1 VPPMSED
8 EELSIWDHVQE
19 LSSRLRRIMV
29 ALVITMMIVMS
40 LPADL
45 EKIIK
50 LDFSDYTLLVS
61 KIIEMLQEAV
71 LPEGVTLIAF
81 NWLDSFYIYVMV
93 AFTIS
98 FIICLPYIATQVYAF
113 LAPAIYEN
121 EKKGLIV
128 FVSMFVLL
136 FLLGVTYA
144 YFILIPAT
152 FRVLYQFVYQ
162 TRVMPFY
169 SVKDFFDIISFG
181 LVGSGLF
188 YTFPLVIYT
197 LVVIDIIMVDDLR
210 RMRKHLF
217 LGLAIVT
224 AFLTPDPTPVSM
236 LLMTIPF
243 YILYELTIIILS
255 RIMKN
260 RPSRVIET
268 GLQASLELLGKTEGS
283 NFDS

>member
-1 VPPMSED
+1 MSED

-19 LSSRLRRIMV
+19 LSSRLRRITV

-45 EKIIK
+45 EKIVK

-61 KIIEMLQEAV
+61 KLLETIQETL

-81 NWLDSFYIYVMV
+81 NWLDSFYIYVMI

-98 FIICLPYIATQVYAF
+98 FIICLPYVAAQVYAF

-121 EKKGLIV
+121 EKKGLVV

-188 YTFPLVIYT
+188 YTFPLVLYT
-197 LVVIDIIMVDDLR
+197 LVVIDIIIVDDLR

-260 RPSRVIET
+260 RPNRVIEA
-268 GLQASLELLGKTEGS
+268 GLQASLEVLGKTEDA
-283 NFDS
+283 FDS

>member
-1 VPPMSED
+1 MSED

-81 NWLDSFYIYVMV
+81 NWMDSFYIYAMIS
-93 AFTIS
+93 FTIS
-98 FIICLPYIATQVYAF
+98 FIICLPYVAAQVYAF

-121 EKKGLIV
+121 EKKGLII
-128 FVSMFVLL
+128 FVSMFVFL

-197 LVVIDIIMVDDLR
+197 LVVIDIIIVDYLR

-217 LGLAIVT
+217 LALAIVT

-243 YILYELTIIILS
+243 YILYELTIIVLS

-260 RPSRVIET
+260 RPSRAIEA

>member
-1 VPPMSED
+1 
-8 EELSIWDHVQE
+8 
-19 LSSRLRRIMV
+19 
-29 ALVITMMIVMS
+29 MS

-45 EKIIK
+45 EKIIR

-61 KIIEMLQEAV
+61 KIMEMLQEAV

-81 NWLDSFYIYVMV
+81 NWLDSFYIYMMI

-98 FIICLPYIATQVYAF
+98 FIICLPYVATQVYAF

-121 EKKGLIV
+121 EKKGLVV

-197 LVVIDIIMVDDLR
+197 LVVIDIIIVDDLR

-217 LGLAIVT
+217 LALAIVT

-243 YILYELTIIILS
+243 YILYELTIIVLS
-255 RIMKN
+255 HIMKN
-260 RPSRVIET
+260 RPSRAIEA

>member
-1 VPPMSED
+1 MSKD

-19 LSSRLRRIMV
+19 LSSRLRRIVV

-61 KIIEMLQEAV
+61 KVIEMLQEAL

-81 NWLDSFYIYVMV
+81 NWLDSFYIYVII

-98 FIICLPYIATQVYAF
+98 FIICLPYVAAQVYAF
-113 LAPAIYEN
+113 LAPAVYEN
-121 EKKGLIV
+121 EKKGLFV
-128 FVSMFVLL
+128 FVTIFVLL

-144 YFILIPAT
+144 YFILIPTT
-152 FRVLYQFVYQ
+152 FRVLYHFVYQ

-181 LVGSGLF
+181 LFGSGLF

-197 LVVIDIIMVDDLR
+197 LVVIDIIIVDDLR

-243 YILYELTIIILS
+243 YILYELTIIVLS
-255 RIMKN
+255 RFMKN
-260 RPSRVIET
+260 RPDRTIEA
-268 GLQASLELLGKTEGS
+268 GLQASLEFLGRTEDYASGS
-283 NFDS
+283 

>member
-1 VPPMSED
+1 MSED

-29 ALVITMMIVMS
+29 ALIITMMIVMS

-81 NWLDSFYIYVMV
+81 NWLDSFYIYVMI

-98 FIICLPYIATQVYAF
+98 FIICLPYVATQVYAF

-136 FLLGVTYA
+136 FLLGVSYA

-210 RMRKHLF
+210 RMRKQLF

-268 GLQASLELLGKTEGS
+268 GLQASLELLGKTEDS
-283 NFDS
+283 NFVS

>member
-1 VPPMSED
+1 MSED

-29 ALVITMMIVMS
+29 ALIITMMIVMS

-45 EKIIK
+45 EKIIR

-61 KIIEMLQEAV
+61 KIMEMLQEAV

-81 NWLDSFYIYVMV
+81 NWLDSFYIYVMI

-98 FIICLPYIATQVYAF
+98 FIICLPYVATQVYAF

-197 LVVIDIIMVDDLR
+197 LVVIDIIIVDDLR

-217 LGLAIVT
+217 LALAIVT

-260 RPSRVIET
+260 RPSRAIET
-268 GLQASLELLGKTEGS
+268 GLQASLELLGKTEDS
-283 NFDS
+283 NLDS

>member
-1 VPPMSED
+1 MSED

-29 ALVITMMIVMS
+29 ALVIVMMIVMS

-45 EKIIK
+45 EKIIR

-81 NWLDSFYIYVMV
+81 NWLDSFYIYVMI

-121 EKKGLIV
+121 EKKGLFI
-128 FVSMFVLL
+128 FVSVFVLL

-197 LVVIDIIMVDDLR
+197 LVVIDLIMVDDLR

-243 YILYELTIIILS
+243 YILYELTILILS
-255 RIMKN
+255 RVMKN
-260 RPSRVIET
+260 RPNRVIEA
-268 GLQASLELLGKTEGS
+268 GLQASLDVLGRTGDS
-283 NFDS
+283 NFVS

>member
-1 VPPMSED
+1 MSED

-29 ALVITMMIVMS
+29 ALVIVMMIVMS
-40 LPADL
+40 LPTDL
-45 EKIIK
+45 EKIIR

-81 NWLDSFYIYVMV
+81 NWLDSFYIYVMI

-121 EKKGLIV
+121 EKKGLFA
-128 FVSMFVLL
+128 FVSVFVLL

-197 LVVIDIIMVDDLR
+197 LVVIDLIMVDDLR

-255 RIMKN
+255 RVMKN
-260 RPSRVIET
+260 RPNRVIET
-268 GLQASLELLGKTEGS
+268 GLQASLDILGKTGDS

>member
-1 VPPMSED
+1 MSED

-29 ALVITMMIVMS
+29 ALIITMMIVMS

-61 KIIEMLQEAV
+61 KIIEVLQEAL

-81 NWLDSFYIYVMV
+81 NWLDSFYIYVMI

-98 FIICLPYIATQVYAF
+98 FIICLPYVATQVYAF

-121 EKKGLIV
+121 EKKGLFV

-136 FLLGVTYA
+136 FLLGVSYA

-210 RMRKHLF
+210 RMRKQLF

-268 GLQASLELLGKTEGS
+268 GLQASLELLGKTEDS
-283 NFDS
+283 NFVS

>member
-1 VPPMSED
+1 MSED

-29 ALVITMMIVMS
+29 ALIITMMIVMS

-61 KIIEMLQEAV
+61 NIIEMLQEAV

-81 NWLDSFYIYVMV
+81 NWLDSFYIYVMI

-121 EKKGLIV
+121 EKKSLFAFVSV
-128 FVSMFVLL
+128 FVFL
-136 FLLGVTYA
+136 FLLGVSYA

-255 RIMKN
+255 RVMKN
-260 RPSRVIET
+260 RPNRVIET
-268 GLQASLELLGKTEGS
+268 GLQASLEVLGKTGDS

>member
-1 VPPMSED
+1 MSED

-197 LVVIDIIMVDDLR
+197 LVVIDIIIVDDLR

>member
-1 VPPMSED
+1 MSED

-45 EKIIK
+45 EKIIR

-61 KIIEMLQEAV
+61 KIMEMLQEAV

-81 NWLDSFYIYVMV
+81 NWLDSFYIYVMI

-98 FIICLPYIATQVYAF
+98 FIICLPYVATQVYAF

-197 LVVIDIIMVDDLR
+197 LVVIDIIIVDDLR

-217 LGLAIVT
+217 LALAIVT

-243 YILYELTIIILS
+243 YILYELTIIVLS

-260 RPSRVIET
+260 RPSRAIEA

>member
-1 VPPMSED
+1 MSED

-29 ALVITMMIVMS
+29 ALVVVMMIVMS

-45 EKIIK
+45 EKIIR

-81 NWLDSFYIYVMV
+81 NWLDSFYIYVMI

-98 FIICLPYIATQVYAF
+98 FIICLPYVATQVYAF

-121 EKKGLIV
+121 EKKGLFV

-136 FLLGVTYA
+136 FLLGVSYA

-260 RPSRVIET
+260 RPNRVIEA
-268 GLQASLELLGKTEGS
+268 GLQASLEVLGKTEDHIVS
-283 NFDS
+283 

>member
-1 VPPMSED
+1 MSED

-29 ALVITMMIVMS
+29 ALIITMMIVMS

-61 KIIEMLQEAV
+61 NIIEMLQEAV

-81 NWLDSFYIYVMV
+81 NWLDSFYIYVMI

-121 EKKGLIV
+121 EKKGLFAFVSV
-128 FVSMFVLL
+128 FVFL
-136 FLLGVTYA
+136 FLLGVSYA

-197 LVVIDIIMVDDLR
+197 LVVIDLIMVDDLR

-255 RIMKN
+255 RVMKN

-268 GLQASLELLGKTEGS
+268 GLQASLDILGKTGDS

>member
-1 VPPMSED
+1 MSED

-40 LPADL
+40 LPANL
-45 EKIIK
+45 EKIIR

-81 NWLDSFYIYVMV
+81 NWLDSFYIYVII

-98 FIICLPYIATQVYAF
+98 FIICLPYVAAQVYAF

-121 EKKGLIV
+121 EKKGLLV

-217 LGLAIVT
+217 LALAIVT

-260 RPSRVIET
+260 RPSRAIET
-268 GLQASLELLGKTEGS
+268 GLQASLELLGKTEDS
-283 NFDS
+283 NLDS

>member
-1 VPPMSED
+1 MSED

-45 EKIIK
+45 EKIIR

-61 KIIEMLQEAV
+61 KIMEMLQEAV

-81 NWLDSFYIYVMV
+81 NWLDSFYIYVMI

-98 FIICLPYIATQVYAF
+98 FIICLPYVATQVYAF

-197 LVVIDIIMVDDLR
+197 LVVIDIIIVDDLR

-217 LGLAIVT
+217 LALAIVT

-243 YILYELTIIILS
+243 YILYELTIIVLS
-255 RIMKN
+255 HIMKN
-260 RPSRVIET
+260 RPSRAIEA

>member
-1 VPPMSED
+1 MSED

-19 LSSRLRRIMV
+19 LSSRLRRIV
-29 ALVITMMIVMS
+29 VVLVITMMIVMS

-50 LDFSDYTLLVS
+50 LDFSDYTLFVS
-61 KIIEMLQEAV
+61 KIIELLQEAV

-81 NWLDSFYIYVMV
+81 NWLDSFYIYVMI

-98 FIICLPYIATQVYAF
+98 FIICLPYVATQVYAF

-121 EKKGLIV
+121 EKKGLFV

-255 RIMKN
+255 RVMKN
-260 RPSRVIET
+260 RPNRVIEA
-268 GLQASLELLGKTEGS
+268 GLKASLELLGKTEDS

>member
-1 VPPMSED
+1 MSED

-29 ALVITMMIVMS
+29 ALIIAMMIVMS

-61 KIIEMLQEAV
+61 KIIEVLQEAL

-81 NWLDSFYIYVMV
+81 NWLDSFYIYVMI

-98 FIICLPYIATQVYAF
+98 FIICLPYVATQVYAF

-121 EKKGLIV
+121 EKKGLFV

-136 FLLGVTYA
+136 FLLGVSYA

-260 RPSRVIET
+260 RPNRVIEA
-268 GLQASLELLGKTEGS
+268 GLQASLEVLGKTEDHIVS
-283 NFDS
+283 

>member
-1 VPPMSED
+1 MSED

-45 EKIIK
+45 EKIIR

-61 KIIEMLQEAV
+61 KIMEMLQEAV

-81 NWLDSFYIYVMV
+81 NWLDSFYIYVMI

-98 FIICLPYIATQVYAF
+98 FIICLPYVATQVYAF

-197 LVVIDIIMVDDLR
+197 LVVIDIIIVDDLR

-217 LGLAIVT
+217 LALAIVT

-260 RPSRVIET
+260 RPSRAIET
-268 GLQASLELLGKTEGS
+268 GLQASLELLGKTEDS
-283 NFDS
+283 NLDS

>member
-1 VPPMSED
+1 MSED

-29 ALVITMMIVMS
+29 ALVVVMMIVMS

-45 EKIIK
+45 EKIIR

-81 NWLDSFYIYVMV
+81 NWLDSFYIYVMI

-98 FIICLPYIATQVYAF
+98 FIICLPYVATQVYAF

-121 EKKGLIV
+121 EKKGLFV

-136 FLLGVTYA
+136 FLLGVSYA

-260 RPSRVIET
+260 RPNRVIEA
-268 GLQASLELLGKTEGS
+268 GLQASLELLGKTEDHIVS
-283 NFDS
+283 

>member
-1 VPPMSED
+1 MSED

-29 ALVITMMIVMS
+29 ALIITMMIVMS

-61 KIIEMLQEAV
+61 KIIEVLQEAL

-81 NWLDSFYIYVMV
+81 NWLDSFYIYVMI

-98 FIICLPYIATQVYAF
+98 FIICLPYVATQVYAF

-128 FVSMFVLL
+128 FVSMFVFL
-136 FLLGVTYA
+136 FLLGVSYA

-197 LVVIDIIMVDDLR
+197 LVVIDIITVDDLR
-210 RMRKHLF
+210 RMRKQLF

-268 GLQASLELLGKTEGS
+268 GLQASLELLGKTEDS
-283 NFDS
+283 NFVS

>member
-1 VPPMSED
+1 MSED
-8 EELSIWDHVQE
+8 EELSVWDHVQE

-45 EKIIK
+45 EKVIQ

-81 NWLDSFYIYVMV
+81 NWLDSFYIYVMI

-98 FIICLPYIATQVYAF
+98 FIICLPYTATQVYAF

-121 EKKGLIV
+121 EKKSLFV
-128 FVSMFVLL
+128 FVGTFVLL

-169 SVKDFFDIISFG
+169 SVKDFFDIVPFG
-181 LVGSGLF
+181 LVGSGLC

-197 LVVIDIIMVDDLR
+197 LVVIDIVRVDDLR

-243 YILYELTIIILS
+243 YILYELTIIVLS
-255 RIMKN
+255 RVMKN
-260 RPSRVIET
+260 RPNRVIEA
-268 GLQASLELLGKTEGS
+268 GLQASLEVLGKTGDS

>member
-1 VPPMSED
+1 MSED
-8 EELSIWDHVQE
+8 EELGIWDHVQE

-29 ALVITMMIVMS
+29 VLLITMMIVMS

-45 EKIIK
+45 SKIVK
-50 LDFSDYTLLVS
+50 LDFTDYTLFVS
-61 KIIEMLQEAV
+61 KIMGLIQETL

-81 NWLDSFYIYVMV
+81 NWLDSFYIYVIIS
-93 AFTIS
+93 FTIS
-98 FIICLPYIATQVYAF
+98 LIICLPYVATQIYAF

-121 EKKGLIV
+121 EKKGLFV

-152 FRVLYQFVYQ
+152 FKVLYQFVYQ

-197 LVVIDIIMVDDLR
+197 LVVIDIIIVDDLR
-210 RMRKHLF
+210 KMRKHLF
-217 LGLAIVT
+217 LALAIVT

-260 RPSRVIET
+260 RPSRVIEK
-268 GLQASLELLGKTEGS
+268 GLQASLKLLGKIEGS
-283 NFDS
+283 NFDY

>member
-1 VPPMSED
+1 MSED

-61 KIIEMLQEAV
+61 KSIEMLQEAV

-81 NWLDSFYIYVMV
+81 NWMDSFYIYAMIS
-93 AFTIS
+93 FTIS
-98 FIICLPYIATQVYAF
+98 FIICLPYVAAQVYAF

-128 FVSMFVLL
+128 FVSMFVFL

-197 LVVIDIIMVDDLR
+197 LVVIDIIIVDDLR

-217 LGLAIVT
+217 LALAIVT

-243 YILYELTIIILS
+243 YILYELTIIVLS

-260 RPSRVIET
+260 RPSRAIEA

>member
-1 VPPMSED
+1 MSED

-29 ALVITMMIVMS
+29 ALVVVMMIVMS

-45 EKIIK
+45 EKIIR

-81 NWLDSFYIYVMV
+81 NWLDSFYIYVMI

-98 FIICLPYIATQVYAF
+98 FIICLPYVATQVYAF

-121 EKKGLIV
+121 EKKGLFV

-136 FLLGVTYA
+136 FLLGVSYA

-255 RIMKN
+255 RVMKN
-260 RPSRVIET
+260 RPNRVIEA
-268 GLQASLELLGKTEGS
+268 GLQASLEVLGKTEDHIAS
-283 NFDS
+283 

>member
-1 VPPMSED
+1 MSKD

-19 LSSRLRRIMV
+19 LSSRLRRIVV

-45 EKIIK
+45 EKIVK

-61 KIIEMLQEAV
+61 KIIGLLQDAL

-81 NWLDSFYIYVMV
+81 NWLDSFYIYVMIS
-93 AFTIS
+93 FTVS
-98 FIICLPYIATQVYAF
+98 FIICLPYVATQVYAF

-121 EKKGLIV
+121 EKKRLFV

-144 YFILIPAT
+144 YFILIPVT

-169 SVKDFFDIISFG
+169 SVKDFFNIISFG
-181 LVGSGLF
+181 LFGSGLF

-197 LVVIDIIMVDDLR
+197 LVVIDLIMVDDLR
-210 RMRKHLF
+210 RMRKHIF

-224 AFLTPDPTPVSM
+224 AILTPDPTPVSM

-243 YILYELTIIILS
+243 YILYELTIIVLS
-255 RIMKN
+255 RLMKN
-260 RPSRVIET
+260 RPDRTIEA
-268 GLQASLELLGKTEGS
+268 GLRASLEFLGKGE
-283 NFDS
+283 DSSLDS

>member
-1 VPPMSED
+1 MSED

-29 ALVITMMIVMS
+29 ALVIVMMIVMS

-45 EKIIK
+45 EKIIR

-81 NWLDSFYIYVMV
+81 NWLDSFYIYVMI

-121 EKKGLIV
+121 EKKGLFAFVSV
-128 FVSMFVLL
+128 FVFL
-136 FLLGVTYA
+136 FLLGVSYA

-255 RIMKN
+255 RVMKN
-260 RPSRVIET
+260 RPNRVIET
-268 GLQASLELLGKTEGS
+268 GLQASLDILGKTGDS

>member
-1 VPPMSED
+1 MSED
-8 EELSIWDHVQE
+8 EELNIWDHVQE

-81 NWLDSFYIYVMV
+81 NWMDSFYIYAMIS
-93 AFTIS
+93 FTIS
-98 FIICLPYIATQVYAF
+98 FIICLPYVAAQVYAF

-121 EKKGLIV
+121 EKKGLII
-128 FVSMFVLL
+128 FVSMFVFL

-197 LVVIDIIMVDDLR
+197 LVVIDIIIVDDLR

-217 LGLAIVT
+217 LALAIVT

-243 YILYELTIIILS
+243 YILYELTIIVLS

-260 RPSRVIET
+260 RPSRAIEA